1 MNRTYA
7 TELVRRLAPELKQ
20 ELTVQAILPL
30 EIKLHLERLRLME
43 LISAACET
51 KPRAAVLTPR
61 PPKDVCIEKLERAN
75 GFEPSTLT
83 LAT

>member
-43 LISAACET
+43 LICAASE
-51 KPRAAVLTPR
+51 KPRVLTPAAQM
-61 PPKDVCIEKLERAN
+61 ELQ
-75 GFEPSTLT
+75 
-83 LAT
+83 LAC

>member
-1 MNRTYA
+1 MNLTYA

-43 LISAACET
+43 LICAGE
-51 KPRAAVLTPR
+51 
-61 PPKDVCIEKLERAN
+61 
-75 GFEPSTLT
+75 
-83 LAT
+83 